1 MRGALK
7 RRPSPAMMVAL
18 AALIVAVTST
28 AIATP
33 IAVKSLEKKEKRV
46 IKKIARNKAN
56 QAIDQRAPGLF
67 VGGANTAGV
76 ANTASNANALSGV
89 SLGNL
94 VPVGQASDAECFPPA
109 DCNPLNLTLN
119 RTADVLVIV
128 TGTWHS
134 DLVDGTPNR
143 AVCRIQRNDA
153 NISGGG
159 DYWYGSR
166 SDDTEAFSYERAI
179 SMTQLVTDLAP
190 GTHRFELEC
199 SVETGDFDLSF
210 VETTAIALGS

>member
-7 RRPSPAMMVAL
+7 RRPSPAMVVAL
-18 AALIVAVTST
+18 AALIVAVTGT

-33 IAVKSLEKKEKRV
+33 IAIMSLKKKEKRV
-46 IKKIARNKAN
+46 IRMIAGNKAN

-76 ANTASNANALSGV
+76 ANTANNANALSGV

-94 VPVGQASDAECFPPA
+94 VPVGQASDAECLTTGPE
-109 DCNPLNLTLN
+109 DCTALNLTLN

-134 DLVDGTPNR
+134 DLADGTANR
-143 AVCRIQRNDA
+143 ADCRIQRNDA
-153 NISGGG
+153 NVSGL
-159 DYWYGSR
+159 YRYGSR

-199 SVETGDFDLSF
+199 SVDEGDFDLSF